1 MRLLGRLTFLAVLT
15 ASTFVAAQAPPTA
28 AELAARIQAR
38 YATVQDFTAE
48 FTQSST
54 SALISKPVQSRG
66 QLKVKKPN
74 RMRWTYTSDD
84 RNEMVVDGKRFYMY
98 FPKDRYVS
106 DVAITTQSSTGLLF
120 LGGRANIA
128 RDFVPS
134 LPPSQP
140 ATEWRLMLAPKTS
153 PADFK
158 TIAIDV
164 DRKTFAFRG
173 FVVTDE
179 EGGVNTF
186 RLSNVRENQQLP
198 DADFLFTPPKGVEVR
213 RQ

>member
-1 MRLLGRLTFLAVLT
+1 
-15 ASTFVAAQAPPTA
+15 
-28 AELAARIQAR
+28 
-38 YATVQDFTAE
+38 
-48 FTQSST
+48 
-54 SALISKPVQSRG
+54 
-66 QLKVKKPN
+66 
-74 RMRWTYTSDD
+74 MRWTYATDQ
-84 RNEMVVDGKRFYMY
+84 RQEMVVDGARFYMY
-98 FPKDRYVS
+98 FPRDRYVT

-120 LGGRANIA
+120 LGGRADLA

-140 ATEWRLMLAPKTS
+140 AAEWRLILSPKTQ

-186 RLSNVRENQQLP
+186 RLTNVRENQGLP
-198 DADFLFTPPKGVEVR
+198 DSDFAFTPPKGVEVR